1 VNFVKKIARLT
12 ALMLCLC
19 LLLAGCGATE
29 KDVDGTQ
36 SATTTT
42 TKGLI
47 SEEEAIAIAEQH
59 FGIKNGSRD
68 DKTGYLIAYRV
79 LTAATEDSP
88 VYHIGLQW
96 LVEVEGVDSHWSML
110 DTVKIEAIHGGIQ
123 IQPE

>member
-1 VNFVKKIARLT
+1 MKKMARIV
-12 ALMLCLC
+12 ALALCLC
-19 LLLAGCGATE
+19 LLLSGCGA
-29 KDVDGTQ
+29 KAKGFDDTQ
-36 SATTTT
+36 SATTT

-79 LTAATEDSP
+79 LTAATETNP

-96 LVEVEGVDSHWSML
+96 LVEVEGEDSHWSML

>member
-1 VNFVKKIARLT
+1 MKKMARLT
-12 ALMLCLC
+12 ALALCLC
-19 LLLAGCGATE
+19 LLLAGCGAKAEGVDDTE
-29 KDVDGTQ
+29 TP
-36 SATTTT
+36 TTTT
-42 TKGLI
+42 ATTAKGLI

-68 DKTGYLIAYRV
+68 DATGYLIAYRV

>member
-1 VNFVKKIARLT
+1 MKKMARIA
-12 ALMLCLC
+12 ALALCLC
-19 LLLAGCGATE
+19 LLLAGCGAKAKGVDDTE
-29 KDVDGTQ
+29 TP
-36 SATTTT
+36 TTTA
-42 TKGLI
+42 KGLI

-79 LTAATEDSP
+79 LTAATEDNP

-110 DTVKIEAIHGGIQ
+110 DTVKIDAIHGGIQ

>member
-1 VNFVKKIARLT
+1 
-12 ALMLCLC
+12 M
-19 LLLAGCGATE
+19 AGCGAADTHT
-29 KDVDGTQ
+29 DD
-36 SATTTT
+36 SPATTT

-68 DKTGYLIAYRV
+68 DATGYLIAYRV
-79 LTAATEDSP
+79 LTAATKTNP

-96 LVEVEGVDSHWSML
+96 LVEVEGEDSHWSML
-110 DTVKIEAIHGGIQ
+110 DTVKIDAIQGGIQ

>member
-1 VNFVKKIARLT
+1 MKKMACIA
-12 ALMLCLC
+12 ALALCLC
-19 LLLAGCGATE
+19 LLLAGCGAKAEGVDDTE
-29 KDVDGTQ
+29 TP
-36 SATTTT
+36 TTTT
-42 TKGLI
+42 ANGLI

>member
-1 VNFVKKIARLT
+1 MKKMARIA
-12 ALMLCLC
+12 ALALCLC
-19 LLLAGCGATE
+19 LLLAGCGAKAKGVDDTE
-29 KDVDGTQ
+29 TP
-36 SATTTT
+36 TTTA
-42 TKGLI
+42 KGLI

-79 LTAATEDSP
+79 LTAATETNP

>member
-1 VNFVKKIARLT
+1 MKKMARIA

-19 LLLAGCGATE
+19 LLLAGCGAADTHT
-29 KDVDGTQ
+29 DD
-36 SATTTT
+36 SPATTT

-68 DKTGYLIAYRV
+68 DATGYLIAYRV
-79 LTAATEDSP
+79 LTAATKTNP

-96 LVEVEGVDSHWSML
+96 LVEVEGEDSHWSML
-110 DTVKIEAIHGGIQ
+110 DTVKIDAIQGGIQ